1 VRDAL
6 LALQKQFP
14 AIEDVRGLGPMQAM
28 ELSSGAERLVEEAR
42 ERGLLLLLA
51 GKRNVIRILVPLVI
65 EDEELSEALD
75 ILAAATAAAL
85 S

>member
-1 VRDAL
+1 ML
-6 LALQKQFP
+6 
-14 AIEDVRGLGPMQAM
+14 AIELT
-28 ELSSGAERLVEEAR
+28 SGGERIVEEAR

-65 EDEELSEALD
+65 DDEELSEALD
-75 ILAAATAAAL
+75 ILTASTSAAL